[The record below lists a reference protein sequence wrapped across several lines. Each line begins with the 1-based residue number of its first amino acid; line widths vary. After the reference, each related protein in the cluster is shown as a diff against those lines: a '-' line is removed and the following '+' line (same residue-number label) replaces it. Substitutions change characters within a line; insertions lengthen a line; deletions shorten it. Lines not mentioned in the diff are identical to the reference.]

1 MSTLTATI
9 VTNKGD
15 ISLDLFAEKTP
26 KTVANF
32 INLAQR
38 GFYKDLNFH
47 RVINDFMIQ
56 GDVHKGLELVVQ
68 DISLK
73 MSLGASS

>member
-1 MSTLTATI
+1 MSDSLNATI

-15 ISLDLFAEKTP
+15 ITLALFSDKAP

-32 INLAQR
+32 INLAQH

-56 GDVHKGLELVVQ
+56 GDHHLIIQTLKPL
-68 DISLK
+68 SLT
-73 MSLGASS
+73 